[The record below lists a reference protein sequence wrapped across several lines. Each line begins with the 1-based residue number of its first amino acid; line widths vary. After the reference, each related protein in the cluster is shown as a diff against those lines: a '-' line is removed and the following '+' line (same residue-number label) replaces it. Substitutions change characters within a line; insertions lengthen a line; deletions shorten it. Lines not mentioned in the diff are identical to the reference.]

1 MDKKFVSN
9 SSESSR
15 MFRSNFLESLSKIH
29 YSVPLFIYIPVIL
42 YFLYRTFFSL
52 PTGIFTGVLLFGAG
66 LFFWSFLEYVLHRF
80 VFHYKLKGKI
90 GERIHFIFHGVHHD
104 YPNDAMR
111 LVLPPS
117 VSIPLAILF
126 YYFFYLIFGA
136 VYMSPIYAGFVT
148 GYLIYDISH
157 YAIHHSTFKNKFWQN
172 IKKHHMY
179 HHYKDDH
186 AGYGVSS
193 KFWDIIFGTDFKRK
207 PEL

>member
-1 MDKKFVSN
+1 MEKKFVSN

-15 MFRSNFLESLSKIH
+15 MFKSNFLEALSKIH

-42 YFLYRTFFSL
+42 YFLYKTFFSL
-52 PTGIFTGVLLFGAG
+52 PTGILTGIFLYGAG
-66 LFFWSFLEYVLHRF
+66 LFCWSFLEYVLHRF

-126 YYFFYLIFGA
+126 YYFYYLVFGS
-136 VYMSPIYAGFVT
+136 VYMAPVYAGFVT

-193 KFWDIIFGTDFKRK
+193 KFWDIIFGTDFKRRQ
-207 PEL
+207 EF

>member
-1 MDKKFVSN
+1 MFKSN
-9 SSESSR
+9 L
-15 MFRSNFLESLSKIH
+15 LEALSKIH

-42 YFLYRTFFSL
+42 YFLYKTFFSL
-52 PTGIFTGVLLFGAG
+52 PTGVFIGIVLFGTG

-126 YYFFYLIFGA
+126 YYFHYFLFGS

-207 PEL
+207 QEL